1 MKNKGQTTVFFS
13 CMISVLL
20 LFTLTAL
27 EVGRIYMSRVKARA
41 VIHSAQTSILADY
54 HRELFERYH
63 LLYLDPTYAT
73 GSEAIA
79 EERYRNYIEESLNG
93 GTGQIYQYDVEEIAL
108 AEEVHIL
115 EHGMKTLKQQ
125 IKEYEKTEGVVK
137 KAEEV
142 WNFATGQNENVENAK
157 QETDR
162 NAQEI
167 EGMKQPDK
175 TEMTE
180 EDVTDP
186 RETLKEATKSG
197 LLSFVLPDHV
207 TISREKMDYSQSPS
221 ADYTGI
227 ARVEKDISFAD
238 IGKMKNALKES
249 GDMGSS
255 LVTERVAFADYV
267 KEHFSN
273 VVHTRED
280 SVVKCEMEYIL
291 VGGNNDYDNVQAVV
305 NDIAWLRMP
314 VNYAYLLSDS
324 AKKAKR

>member
-115 EHGMKTLKQQ
+115 
-125 IKEYEKTEGVVK
+125 
-137 KAEEV
+137 
-142 WNFATGQNENVENAK
+142 
-157 QETDR
+157 
-162 NAQEI
+162 
-167 EGMKQPDK
+167 
-175 TEMTE
+175 
-180 EDVTDP
+180 
-186 RETLKEATKSG
+186 
-197 LLSFVLPDHV
+197 
-207 TISREKMDYSQSPS
+207 
-221 ADYTGI
+221 
-227 ARVEKDISFAD
+227 
-238 IGKMKNALKES
+238 
-249 GDMGSS
+249 
-255 LVTERVAFADYV
+255 
-267 KEHFSN
+267 
-273 VVHTRED
+273 
-280 SVVKCEMEYIL
+280 
-291 VGGNNDYDNVQAVV
+291 
-305 NDIAWLRMP
+305 
-314 VNYAYLLSDS
+314 
-324 AKKAKR
+324 